1 MIGEFDVAGVF
12 IPAIVIW
19 ALLSMAVGVV
29 VRRILTAT
37 RFYYLVWHRGL
48 FDLAL
53 FFILWGL
60 VAFMANRFG
69 LPAAI
74 EPGVEP

>member
-19 ALLSMAVGVV
+19 ALGAVAIGAVL
-29 VRRILTAT
+29 RRIFTVT
-37 RFYYLVWHRGL
+37 RFYQLVWHRGL

-53 FFILWGL
+53 FFILWGF
-60 VAFMANRFG
+60 VAFMANNFG
-69 LPAAI
+69 LAAWI
-74 EPGVEP
+74 DR

>member
-1 MIGEFDVAGVF
+1 MIGEFDIAGVF

-19 ALLSMAVGVV
+19 ALASMAVGLV
-29 VRRILTAT
+29 VRRVFVAT
-37 RFYYLVWHRGL
+37 GFYRLVWHRGL

-60 VAFMANRFG
+60 VAFMGNHFG
-69 LPAAI
+69 LPAGI
-74 EPGVEP
+74 DR